1 MAVAVEGA
9 EETMGRRAQ
18 QKRAR
23 RSARTAGTA
32 PLAPSHRQ
40 ALADAVHAVLAERA
54 ALQLEGLCWYYAVVG
69 CLVANALVGQP
80 RYFLQAGSL
89 WLQPT
94 DPPAQRWVG
103 MDARAGGLGRRE
115 FHAWFVAP
123 SQLAV
128 GGRVAIDPARDE
140 VVDLAAR
147 HYPEWVLRLG
157 RAWERPTPRFLWCTP
172 RELPP
177 WVRLAADA
185 EATRQAQ
192 LAQAPPAV
200 QTLVRELARAA
211 LLRLQVAA

>member
-1 MAVAVEGA
+1 
-9 EETMGRRAQ
+9 MGRRAQ

-23 RSARTAGTA
+23 RAERTAVAGA
-32 PLAPSHRQ
+32 PTPAQRQ
-40 ALADAVHAVLAERA
+40 AVAEAVHAVLAERA
-54 ALQLEGLCWYYAVVG
+54 ALQVEGLCWYYAAVG
-69 CLVANALVGQP
+69 CLVTNTLVGRP
-80 RYFLQAGSL
+80 RYVLQAGSL

-103 MDARAGGLGRRE
+103 MDARAGGLDRRE

-123 SQLAV
+123 SQPAV
-128 GGRVAIDPARDE
+128 GGRAAIDPARDE

-147 HYPEWVLRLG
+147 HYREWVLRFG
-157 RAWERPTPRFLWCTP
+157 RAWERPTPLFLWCAP

-200 QTLVRELARAA
+200 RALVHELARAA
-211 LLRLQVAA
+211 LLRLRAAA